1 LRKLLQRDG
10 FVVDFAHTVTTALA
24 RADAARYGA
33 IIVDLQLPDG
43 YGVDL
48 IARLRAQPQNR
59 DTPIIV
65 MAGDPGHGQSD
76 IRSSRLNIQHWLGK
90 PIKAKT
96 LVATLRAA
104 TASAARQRPR
114 LLHVDDDPDMRTLVA
129 NELGP
134 IIDVISAD
142 SAEMALRIIASERI
156 DLVVLDVTLGQDS
169 GLDLLPELRDSRGK
183 LIPVIIFSN
192 VAVDAGSA
200 DQISSAF
207 TKMNSSLDNLATAVR
222 DRLALAPK
230 QSAEEIA

>member
-1 LRKLLQRDG
+1 
-10 FVVDFAHTVTTALA
+10 LA
-24 RADAARYGA
+24 RQADQGKDAGR
-33 IIVDLQLPDG
+33 D
-43 YGVDL
+43 
-48 IARLRAQPQNR
+48 AQGR
-59 DTPIIV
+59 HSV
-65 MAGDPGHGQSD
+65 
-76 IRSSRLNIQHWLGK
+76 RS
-90 PIKAKT
+90 P
-96 LVATLRAA
+96 
-104 TASAARQRPR
+104 
-114 LLHVDDDPDMRTLVA
+114 
-129 NELGP
+129 LGP

>member
-1 LRKLLQRDG
+1 
-10 FVVDFAHTVTTALA
+10 
-24 RADAARYGA
+24 
-33 IIVDLQLPDG
+33 
-43 YGVDL
+43 
-48 IARLRAQPQNR
+48 
-59 DTPIIV
+59 
-65 MAGDPGHGQSD
+65 
-76 IRSSRLNIQHWLGK
+76 
-90 PIKAKT
+90 
-96 LVATLRAA
+96 
-104 TASAARQRPR
+104 
-114 LLHVDDDPDMRTLVA
+114 MRTLVA

-192 VAVDAGSA
+192 VAVDAGSG
-200 DQISSAF
+200 DQISSTF